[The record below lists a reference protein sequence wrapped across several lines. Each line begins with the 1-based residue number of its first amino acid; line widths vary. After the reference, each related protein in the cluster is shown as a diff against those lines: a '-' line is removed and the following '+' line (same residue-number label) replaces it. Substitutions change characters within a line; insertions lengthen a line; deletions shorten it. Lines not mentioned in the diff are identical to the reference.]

1 MLLVEV
7 GVDQLGVG
15 GVDDGGPVGGRKHVL
30 GPVGLQGPQRYGLGA
45 QAQPLA
51 LRQRPCGCIHVPAA
65 ICKTYIH
72 TVKLAE
78 ANVWNVMEIGAQ
90 AQPLALRQRP
100 CGCIHVPAA
109 QVFVRSI
116 VGLVKS

>member
-1 MLLVEV
+1 MCHPEAKNNPSLQPYMLLVEV

-15 GVDDGGPVGGRKHVL
+15 GVDDGGPVGGCKHVL
-30 GPVGLQGPQRYGLGA
+30 GPIGLQGPQRYGL
-45 QAQPLA
+45 
-51 LRQRPCGCIHVPAA
+51 
-65 ICKTYIH
+65 
-72 TVKLAE
+72 
-78 ANVWNVMEIGAQ
+78 GAQ